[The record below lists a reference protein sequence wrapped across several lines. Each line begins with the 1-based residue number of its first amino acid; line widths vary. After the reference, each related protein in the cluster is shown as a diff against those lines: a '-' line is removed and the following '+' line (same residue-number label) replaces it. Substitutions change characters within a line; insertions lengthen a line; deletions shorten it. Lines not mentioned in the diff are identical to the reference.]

1 MSSVYEQFVKAQQE
15 SSKHINLGWTITS
28 WIYTGSF
35 FLGLLLVAMLLVVLA
50 VKPEYRNNSASKKS
64 IIILGWVGFGLIL
77 FGLWTTI
84 NSFYTVVQK
93 INQDVRIKRG
103 CSLFNPENARNAVE
117 TIAADENIDDD
128 LADFINARK
137 NNVARSNVAGD
148 EYLSADASSRLSR
161 GSAPTAS
168 RSIASSPADLISD
181 SSDRSES
188 IFDII
193 KRAKSSDERA
203 KSSDDSSSIIK
214 PRVKLNKNSDG
225 KYEITSRDD
234 FHAFYKVLQ
243 EDKQELLSDIY
254 EKLKKHKLTP
264 EQANEAFQN
273 SGIPAILIGD

>member
-1 MSSVYEQFVKAQQE
+1 MSSVYEQFVKTQQE

-117 TIAADENIDDD
+117 TIAADENLDDD

-137 NNVARSNVAGD
+137 NNVERSNVAGD

-168 RSIASSPADLISD
+168 RSIARSSSSADQSSD

-193 KRAKSSDERA
+193 KRAKRN
-203 KSSDDSSSIIK
+203 SSDDSSSSK
-214 PRVKLNKNSDG
+214 PTVKLNKNSDG
-225 KYEITSRDD
+225 KYEITDKDD
-234 FHAFYKVLQ
+234 FKLFYQNILRQ
-243 EDKQELLSDIY
+243 DKHDIASDVY
-254 EKLKKHKLTP
+254 EKLKIDELTP
-264 EQANEAFQN
+264 EQANEIFQN
-273 SGIPAILIGD
+273 SGIPAILVRKLK